1 MKCELKISHFD
12 ILSWFIFYSF
22 IFLYVGFGSFRGCV
36 KDKYVANIFHGRC
49 FGVGGVPFLHL
60 QTQKNKGNRVAKKKN
75 KQCVCAF
82 YLDLESYERDRL
94 RLRGDLDRER

>member
-1 MKCELKISHFD
+1 M
-12 ILSWFIFYSF
+12 IFCRGSF
-22 IFLYVGFGSFRGCV
+22 SIHLFFLYVGFGSFRGCV

-75 KQCVCAF
+75 KQCVCVCLS